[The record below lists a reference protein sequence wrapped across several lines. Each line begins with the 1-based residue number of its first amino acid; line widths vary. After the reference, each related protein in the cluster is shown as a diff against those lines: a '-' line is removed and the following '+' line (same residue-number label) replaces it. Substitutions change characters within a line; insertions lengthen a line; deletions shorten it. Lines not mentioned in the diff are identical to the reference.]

1 MIPSL
6 NAKARK
12 EPPKTFRLPSILH
25 PGRGRSTKRESQS
38 KREKEKRKKKKGRK
52 EREIAR
58 EMVIEAE
65 GGGAS
70 ARQISSRYTNIPF
83 VGSQR
88 SHPRFFPGNY
98 VFALPGVA
106 KFKVSLVRIARR
118 ASWSEMGRVP
128 EEGRKTRSSQREQN
142 ARACECVQFN
152 DFQPEFR

>member
-1 MIPSL
+1 MADDSRRRMQRHGKHRQKRFASL
-6 NAKARK
+6 RFCTLVAVVRRNGRAKAREK
-12 EPPKTFRLPSILH
+12 
-25 PGRGRSTKRESQS
+25 
-38 KREKEKRKKKKGRK
+38 KEKRRKK
-52 EREIAR
+52 REIAR

-65 GGGAS
+65 RGRGRAR
-70 ARQISSRYTNIPF
+70 ARQISSRYTNIPL

-98 VFALPGVA
+98 AFALPGVA

>member
-12 EPPKTFRLPSILH
+12 EPPKIFRLLSILH
-25 PGRGRSTKRESQS
+25 PGRGRSTKRNSQS
-38 KREKEKRKKKKGRK
+38 ERKKNKEKKEEKKE
-52 EREIAR
+52 ERIAR

-65 GGGAS
+65 GARS
-70 ARQISSRYTNIPF
+70 RQISSRYTNIPF

-98 VFALPGVA
+98 VFALPRVA
-106 KFKVSLVRIARR
+106 KFKVSLVRIAGR
-118 ASWSEMGRVP
+118 ASWNEMGRVP

-142 ARACECVQFN
+142 ALACECVQFN